1 MSVMIEEPT
10 EPAEP
15 APTNFNDLPLDI
27 MGNIVEAS
35 RKITFWE
42 MEWPV
47 MTDGLKTTW
56 RQALP
61 KSMVSE
67 LESPENSADGWDVKD
82 KWGLKIADEQICEHT
97 PYYRTDGREWF
108 DNQEAFEQT
117 DAYKPCFMVWLI
129 HDIPKRKD
137 LDDKVMDTLRSHY
150 VVAGGTRQIWYPAPQ
165 RFVVSLYWSAR
176 QALGGLITKFPEG
189 WLSYAKNLVKNKK
202 PKTLVD
208 VYDNL
213 FNNDDPVMKMQYRS
227 DRDSVGL

>member
-15 APTNFNDLPLDI
+15 APTNFNDLPLNI
-27 MGNIVEAS
+27 MGNIVKAS

-67 LESPENSADGWDVKD
+67 LESPENSANGWDVKE
-82 KWGLKIADEQICEHT
+82 KWGIDIADQKTCSHT
-97 PYYRTDGREWF
+97 PYYST
-108 DNQEAFEQT
+108 
-117 DAYKPCFMVWLI
+117 CFMVWLI

-150 VVAGGTRQIWYPAPQ
+150 VAAGSLWVPAPQ
-165 RFVVSLYWSAR
+165 PNIVVSLYRSAQ

-227 DRDSVGL
+227 DRDSVGF